1 MKFYYTYVLR
11 CADGKLY
18 VGFTQDL
25 RARVKM
31 HQEGKVATTRV
42 RLPVELVYYEACR
55 SEEAAIAREK
65 QLKTGFGKAYLKR
78 RLA

>member
-18 VGFTQDL
+18 VGFTHDL
-25 RARVKM
+25 RTRLKV
-31 HQEGKVATTRV
+31 HLEGKVATTRV
-42 RLPVELVYYEACR
+42 RLPVELVYYEACL
-55 SEEAAIAREK
+55 SEAAAIARER

>member
-18 VGFTQDL
+18 VGFTHDL
-25 RARVKM
+25 RTRLKV
-31 HQEGKVATTRV
+31 HLEGKV

-55 SEEAAIAREK
+55 SETAAITREK
-65 QLKTGFGKAYLKR
+65 QFKTGFGRAYLNR
-78 RLA
+78 RLS